1 MKALSLK
8 SVVFVFAVLFTM
20 SFSAKAEATP
30 VEGNSNTWLG
40 NYTLV
45 PSQKAV
51 SINGKEYQ
59 AWILTYEKGG
69 QKVIIA
75 IDKKKKGENFIVKT
89 DRFEMEYTNS
99 EDGVGVKQISPSY
112 ATIDNDRNY
121 GKVDDT
127 QFGYQKKLTIG
138 IKEDNEVL
146 GIIACY
152 FPRLLKKEYQYV
164 LN

>member
-1 MKALSLK
+1 MKALGLK
-8 SVVFVFAVLFTM
+8 SVVFVFAVLFTL
-20 SFSAKAEATP
+20 SFSANVKANP
-30 VEGNSNTWLG
+30 IQGSSNTWLG

-89 DRFEMEYTNS
+89 DRFEIEYTNN
-99 EDGVGVKQISPSY
+99 EDGVGVKQVSPNYSS
-112 ATIDNDRNY
+112 IDYDRNY
-121 GKVDDT
+121 GKIDDV
-127 QFGYQKKLTIG
+127 QFDYQKKLTAG
-138 IKEDNEVL
+138 VKEDSEVL
-146 GIIACY
+146 GMIACY